1 MKKLLRRCTA
11 ALLAAGTIWVVAATR
26 NEENLEKGT

>member
-11 ALLAAGTIWVVAATR
+11 ALLAAGTIWVVAATAEGSPR
-26 NEENLEKGT
+26 R